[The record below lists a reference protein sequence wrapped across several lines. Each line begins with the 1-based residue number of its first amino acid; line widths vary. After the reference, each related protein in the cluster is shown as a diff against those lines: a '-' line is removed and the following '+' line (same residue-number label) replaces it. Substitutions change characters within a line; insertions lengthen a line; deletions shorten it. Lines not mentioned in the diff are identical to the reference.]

1 MRKTVNLFDWHIYK
15 KGKDA
20 IIPFRCF
27 MSILIFSILTLFLLM
42 IFSINLFLLSLP
54 IFISILIISTFIYL
68 KYFNDEIMAEYKFI
82 NFSYEI
88 KGNYYSKWFFNLLG
102 VIAIKRE
109 IHELNNSIFSI
120 GKFQVRESD
129 RYNWKNNTDK
139 NRLLTYREFIKY
151 RKNILKLEENIK
163 IDKYIKEFQEY
174 HKLKMNGEI
183 YNEK

>member
-1 MRKTVNLFDWHIYK
+1 MRKTVNPFDWHIFK
-15 KGKDA
+15 KGKNA
-20 IIPFRCF
+20 IIPFRCLIALF
-27 MSILIFSILTLFLLM
+27 IFSIIMLYL
-42 IFSINLFLLSLP
+42 SIIYSVNLFLLSLI
-54 IFISILIISTFIYL
+54 IFIPILIISTFIYV

-88 KGNYYSKWFFNLLG
+88 KGNYYSKWFFNMVG
-102 VIAIKRE
+102 VIENEKE
-109 IHELNNSIFSI
+109 LHELNKIIFNIS
-120 GKFQVRESD
+120 KFHVRELD
-129 RYNWKNNTDK
+129 RYNWKNNTGK

-174 HKLKMNGEI
+174 HKLKIDGGV